1 MGRPNLMGGMELS
14 EATLHDYK
22 DIAALQTESWRS
34 AYRGIL
40 PCSYLDGPILK
51 ERETHRQTLMFS
63 AGGKRRGVFLA
74 KDCGTLLG
82 FVCVLLDE
90 EPAWGARLDNIHV
103 RPTYKGRGTGRLLFT
118 SAAEWVSMCEPQWPM
133 HLFVFE
139 ANHPARRFYEAMGGK
154 VVEQYAQKTP
164 AGVVVLSLRFLWQK
178 RRTIANL

>member
-1 MGRPNLMGGMELS
+1 MGGIELS

-40 PCSYLDGPILK
+40 PVSYLDGPILK
-51 ERETHRQTLMFS
+51 ERETHWQNLIFS

-74 KDCGTLLG
+74 KDCATLIG

-103 RPTYKGRGTGRLLFT
+103 RPAHKGRGTGRLLFR
-118 SAAEWVSMCEPQWPM
+118 SAAEWVSRCEPQWPM

-139 ANHPARRFYEAMGGK
+139 ANHPARRFYEALGGK

-164 AGVVVLSLRFLWQK
+164 AGVVVPSLRFLWQK
-178 RRTIANL
+178 PSTIAKPLEA

>member
-1 MGRPNLMGGMELS
+1 MEGIELS

-22 DIAALQTESWRS
+22 DIAALQAESWRS

-40 PCSYLDGPILK
+40 PGSYLDGPILR
-51 ERETHRQTLMFS
+51 ERETHWRNLMFS
-63 AGGKRRGVFLA
+63 ASEKRRGVFLA
-74 KDCGTLLG
+74 KDCSALLG

-103 RPTYKGRGTGRLLFT
+103 RPAYKGRGTGRLLFR
-118 SAAEWVSMCEPQWPM
+118 SAAEWVSTCEPYWPM

-139 ANHPARRFYEAMGGK
+139 ANHPARRFYEALGGK

-164 AGVVVLSLRFLWQK
+164 AGVVVPSLRFLWQK
-178 RRTIANL
+178 PRTIANL